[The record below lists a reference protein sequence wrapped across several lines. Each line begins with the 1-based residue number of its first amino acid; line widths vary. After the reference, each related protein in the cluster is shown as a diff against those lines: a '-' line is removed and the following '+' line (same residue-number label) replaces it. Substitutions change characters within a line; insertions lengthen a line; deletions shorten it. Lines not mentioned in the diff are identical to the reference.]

1 MEEVEGFGERQ
12 PQENEDQA
20 GFHRAHEQ
28 TIKVCDRVPG

>member
-1 MEEVEGFGERQ
+1 MEEAEGLRERQ

-28 TIKVCDRVPG
+28 TVKVSDRVPG